1 MPHRSRLAVLMLDL
15 PPQLHDAGRAF
26 WSAATGH
33 PVTPDAS
40 DEDWSSLGS
49 IAGGFHLEVQRTGRG
64 TPPRWHVDVE
74 TDDVDAEVARLVAL
88 GATPIQDMGGF
99 WQMKDPSG
107 MVFDVVG
114 VQTGEDFDRHATTW
128 P

>member
-1 MPHRSRLAVLMLDL
+1 MLDL
-15 PPQLHDAGRAF
+15 PPELHDAGRAF

-33 PVTPDAS
+33 AVTPDAS

-49 IAGGFHLEVQRTGRG
+49 FAGGFHLEVQRTGHG
-64 TPPRWHVDVE
+64 TPARWHVDVE

-99 WQMKDPSG
+99 WQMKDPAG

-114 VQTGEDFDRHATTW
+114 VQTGGDFDRNATTW